1 MKTLKTKKPIKQR
14 SNIRTSS
21 RRSSVKLVNRSR
33 PLIKHFRLVSHQHTG
48 KLIHLKHTS
57 HLALMGM
64 LVIVGF
70 FLVISQNFVTASGNV
85 QVGLVVN
92 GPPPTE
98 GAVITS
104 PINGFNIININPTP
118 VSGTCAA
125 NTFVVVYNDGSLSSS
140 TICQPDSTFTVNVQ
154 LHEGTNVLSAKN
166 FDNLNQPGPL
176 TPTVTVTFTSVQA
189 VADVPQPTLPDNPVI
204 IPGVTEGISE
214 CADYTPPANLPVGG
228 EPRVAVVCVPRSIEK
243 NAEHRIGVLVWGGT
257 PPYAVSVAW
266 GSGQSTLVSLDAPG
280 YKTIK
285 VSYASSGIYSINI
298 QVTDRGSSSTTG
310 QSAIEVT
317 DPQAGGPQ
325 SIGQFVDNVFTTSWF
340 QTPVPLYIIA
350 VGLTLGFWGGDIFNR
365 HFGAKKLHK
374 RSTRRI

>member
-1 MKTLKTKKPIKQR
+1 MKKPKTKKLTKQR
-14 SNIRTSS
+14 SRIRSIS
-21 RRSSVKLVNRSR
+21 RRTISPIKTSKPV
-33 PLIKHFRLVSHQHTG
+33 IKHLRLVSHEHTG

-57 HLALMGM
+57 HLALLGM

-70 FLVISQNFVTASGNV
+70 FLIISQNFVKASGNV

-92 GPPPTE
+92 GPPPTV
-98 GAVITS
+98 GSTITS
-104 PINGFNIININPTP
+104 PINGFNIVNINPTP
-118 VSGTCAA
+118 ISGSCAA
-125 NTFVVVYNDGSLSSS
+125 DTFVVIYNDGSLSSS
-140 TICQPDSTFTVNVQ
+140 TICQPNGTFSVNVQ

-166 FDNLNQPGPL
+166 FDNLNQPGPT
-176 TPTVTVTFTSVQA
+176 TPTVTVTFSSVQS
-189 VADVPQPTLPDNPVI
+189 VADVPQPVLPENPVI

-228 EPRVAVVCVPRSIEK
+228 QPRVAVVCVPRSIEK

-257 PPYAVSVAW
+257 PPYAVNVAW

-280 YKTIK
+280 YKTFK
-285 VSYASSGIYSINI
+285 VSYASSGIYNINI

-310 QSAIEVT
+310 ESAIQVT
-317 DPQAGGPQ
+317 DPNAGGPQ
-325 SIGQFVDNVFTTSWF
+325 TIGQFVDDVFTTSWF
-340 QTPVPLYIIA
+340 QTPVPLYVTA

-374 RSTRRI
+374 RSTRRA